1 MKRLDKKAEPL
12 ALVHHCMAFKAVPV
26 TTAGAHPEVVTG
38 PVALA
43 WDCFSGLTI
52 LSPGKFFEKLSHRC
66 PFSFSILIIK
76 SMLCAENSHSGRYQK
91 ENVNNS

>member
-1 MKRLDKKAEPL
+1 MKRLGKKAEPL

-43 WDCFSGLTI
+43 GLLLGAHHPVPWEVI
-52 LSPGKFFEKLSHRC
+52 
-66 PFSFSILIIK
+66 
-76 SMLCAENSHSGRYQK
+76 
-91 ENVNNS
+91 